1 MCYGLLCASEKTRG
15 ALGHLH
21 MPDISYIRRNQ
32 RIAAQPA
39 ELPAEIMGTSRHRRW
54 RRKIGPVSRWLPAFA
69 RFSTV
74 LLLIA
79 LGLFVALRV
88 AAPYL
93 ISTGFVRS
101 GIEDALSKWTGYHA
115 EIKGTPVLEF
125 WPTPRIT
132 LNQVTIRQPRESGDK
147 LLGSIESL
155 SADFSLID
163 ALRGRTSFH
172 EFNLL
177 RPNLALTRDENGL
190 IDWSYAGLL
199 ARAIS
204 GVRYENGAEVL
215 DPDLDAEIG
224 AVTVEDGALVVTDIR
239 TGNIYHFDSV
249 TADIAWPRLSGA
261 ISAVVIARIN
271 GEDLKVDYASRQPL
285 LAFAGKNA
293 ETRTSITS
301 NLLTAHFQ
309 GIASIASI
317 SALSGNIN
325 ATIPDVPSL
334 LTWSGKSIP
343 GIGTLKSASLESDI
357 MSSGSGLRFNNLSL
371 SLNDASATGVMDL
384 FTQPGKR
391 PKIGGTLAFDE
402 MNLKPFLDAFALR
415 LAAGEAKEISTGMSE
430 PLQLLDV
437 DVRLSARRA
446 QMGLFELSD
455 VGASMIVGGGEAK
468 FDIGDSQFE
477 GGEMTA
483 HLEATKRNFDGGGK
497 LQLSIRDAD
506 FAALAERL
514 HLKGP
519 LPLATGSL
527 DLDLQSSKAIWT
539 AGLGDVTGKLRFWTR
554 EGTIPGIDAGA
565 LRTQAAEK
573 PFFPLSAAASGA
585 FSFDRLNLQAN
596 FANGSAEIHDAHITG
611 ATQTLTLS
619 GVITYQSNGLA
630 LSGSL
635 EATDPAKAAE
645 LPPLPF
651 FVGGSW
657 PNPVISPVP
666 LLNAPAKP

>member
-1 MCYGLLCASEKTRG
+1 
-15 ALGHLH
+15 
-21 MPDISYIRRNQ
+21 
-32 RIAAQPA
+32 
-39 ELPAEIMGTSRHRRW
+39 MGTFRHRRW
-54 RRKIGPVSRWLPAFA
+54 RRKIGSVSRWLPAFA
-69 RFSTV
+69 RVSTV

-93 ISTGFVRS
+93 ITTGFVRS

-115 EIKGTPVLEF
+115 EIKGSPVLEF

-132 LNQVTIRQPRESGDK
+132 INQITIRQPRESGDK
-147 LLGSIESL
+147 LLGRIESL

-172 EFNLL
+172 EFHLL
-177 RPNLALTRDENGL
+177 RPNLALTRDEKGL

-215 DPDLDAEIG
+215 DRDLDAEIG
-224 AVTVEDGALVVTDIR
+224 AVTVEDGTLVVTDIR
-239 TGNIYHFDSV
+239 SARTYHFDSV

-271 GEDLKVDYASRQPL
+271 GVDLKVDFASRQPL
-285 LAFAGKNA
+285 LAFAGKSA
-293 ETRTSITS
+293 ETRTSLTS
-301 NLLTAHFQ
+301 NLLTARFQ
-309 GIASIASI
+309 GVASIASL
-317 SALSGNIN
+317 SALSGNI
-325 ATIPDVPSL
+325 AVSIPDVPAL
-334 LTWSGKSIP
+334 LTWSGRSIP
-343 GIGTLKSASLESDI
+343 GVGTLKSASLDSDI
-357 MSSGSGLRFNNLSL
+357 MSSGSGLRFNDLSL

-384 FTQPGKR
+384 STQPGRR
-391 PKIGGTLAFDE
+391 PKIGGTLAFDQ

-415 LAAGEAKEISTGMSE
+415 LAAGEAEEISAATAE

-455 VGASMIVGGGEAK
+455 VGASMIVSGGEAK

-483 HLEATKRNFDGGGK
+483 HLEATRRDFDGGGK

-506 FAALAERL
+506 FAGLAERL
-514 HLKGP
+514 QLKGP

-527 DLDLQSSKAIWT
+527 DLDLRSPKAIWT
-539 AGLGDVTGKLRFWTR
+539 TGLADVTGRLRFWTR
-554 EGTIPGIDAGA
+554 EGTIPGIDVAA
-565 LRTQAAEK
+565 LRTEAAEK

-585 FSFDRLNLQAN
+585 FTFNRLDLQAD
-596 FANGSAEIHDAHITG
+596 FANGSAEIHDALIVG
-611 ATQTLTLS
+611 PAQTLALS
-619 GVITYQSNGLA
+619 GMITYQSNGLA

-645 LPPLPF
+645 LPLLPF
-651 FVGGSW
+651 FIGGSW
-657 PNPVISPVP
+657 PNPVVSPVP
-666 LLNAPAKP
+666 HFGAMPHAR

>member
-1 MCYGLLCASEKTRG
+1 
-15 ALGHLH
+15 
-21 MPDISYIRRNQ
+21 
-32 RIAAQPA
+32 
-39 ELPAEIMGTSRHRRW
+39 MGTSRHRRW

-325 ATIPDVPSL
+325 ATIPDMPAL
-334 LTWSGKSIP
+334 LAWSGKSIP

-415 LAAGEAKEISTGMSE
+415 LAAGEAKELSSGMSE
-430 PLQLLDV
+430 PLQMLDV

-455 VGASMIVGGGEAK
+455 VGASMIVAGGEAK

-483 HLEATKRNFDGGGK
+483 HLEATKRDFDGGGK

-514 HLKGP
+514 QLKGP

-539 AGLGDVTGKLRFWTR
+539 AGLGDVTGKLHFWTR

>member
-1 MCYGLLCASEKTRG
+1 
-15 ALGHLH
+15 
-21 MPDISYIRRNQ
+21 
-32 RIAAQPA
+32 
-39 ELPAEIMGTSRHRRW
+39 MGTSRHRRW
-54 RRKIGPVSRWLPAFA
+54 RRKIGPVSRWLPTFA
-69 RFSTV
+69 RVSTV

-93 ISTGFVRS
+93 ITTGFVRS
-101 GIEDALSKWTGYHA
+101 GIEDALSKWTGYQA
-115 EIKGTPVLEF
+115 EIKGDPVLEF
-125 WPTPRIT
+125 WPTPRII
-132 LNQVTIRQPRESGDK
+132 LNEVTIRQPRESGDK

-172 EFNLL
+172 EFHLV
-177 RPNLALTRDENGL
+177 RPNLALTRDEKGL

-199 ARAIS
+199 ARAIN

-215 DPDLDAEIG
+215 DPALDAEIG
-224 AVTVEDGALVVTDIR
+224 AVTVEDGTLAVTDIMSAKTYR
-239 TGNIYHFDSV
+239 FDSI

-261 ISAVVIARIN
+261 ISAVVIARID
-271 GEDLKVDYASRQPL
+271 GEDLKVDFASRQPL
-285 LAFAGKNA
+285 LAFAGKSA
-293 ETRTSITS
+293 EMRTSLTS
-301 NLLTAHFQ
+301 NLLTARFQ
-309 GIASIASI
+309 GIASIASL
-317 SALSGNIN
+317 SALSGNI
-325 ATIPDVPSL
+325 AASIPDVPAL
-334 LTWSGKSIP
+334 LTWSGRSIP

-357 MSSGSGLRFNNLSL
+357 VSSGSGLRFNDLSL
-371 SLNDASATGVMDL
+371 SLNEASATGVMDL
-384 FTQPGKR
+384 STQPGKR
-391 PKIGGTLAFDE
+391 PKIGGTLAFDQ

-415 LAAGEAKEISTGMSE
+415 LAAGEAEEISGIRE
-430 PLQLLDV
+430 PLQLLDI

-455 VGASMIVGGGEAK
+455 VGASMIVTGGEAK
-468 FDIGDSQFE
+468 FDIGDSAFE

-483 HLEATKRNFDGGGK
+483 HLEATQRDFDGGGK
-497 LQLSIRDAD
+497 LRLSIRDAD

-514 HLKGP
+514 QLKGP

-527 DLDLQSSKAIWT
+527 DLDLQSPKAIWT
-539 AGLGDVTGKLRFWTR
+539 TGLADVTGRLHFWTK
-554 EGTIPGIDAGA
+554 EGTLPGIDAAA
-565 LRTQAAEK
+565 LRSQAAEK
-573 PFFPLSAAASGA
+573 QFFPLSAAAGGA
-585 FSFDRLNLQAN
+585 FAFGQLDLQAD

-611 ATQTLTLS
+611 PAQTLTLS

-645 LPPLPF
+645 LPLLPF
-651 FVGGSW
+651 FIGGSW

-666 LLNAPAKP
+666 LFGNSPHAQ

>member
-1 MCYGLLCASEKTRG
+1 
-15 ALGHLH
+15 
-21 MPDISYIRRNQ
+21 
-32 RIAAQPA
+32 
-39 ELPAEIMGTSRHRRW
+39 MGTSRHRRW
-54 RRKIGPVSRWLPAFA
+54 RRKIGPVSRWLPTFA
-69 RFSTV
+69 RVSTV

-93 ISTGFVRS
+93 ITTGFVRS
-101 GIEDALSKWTGYHA
+101 GIEDALSKWTGYQA
-115 EIKGTPVLEF
+115 EIKGDPVLEF
-125 WPTPRIT
+125 WPTPRII
-132 LNQVTIRQPRESGDK
+132 LNEVTIRQPRESGDK

-172 EFNLL
+172 EFHLV
-177 RPNLALTRDENGL
+177 RPNLALTRDEKGL

-199 ARAIS
+199 ARAIN

-215 DPDLDAEIG
+215 DPALDAEIG
-224 AVTVEDGALVVTDIR
+224 AVTVEDGTLAVTDIMSAKTYR
-239 TGNIYHFDSV
+239 FDSI
-249 TADIAWPRLSGA
+249 TADIAWPRLSDA
-261 ISAVVIARIN
+261 ISAVVIARSD
-271 GEDLKVDYASRQPL
+271 GEDLKVDFASRQPL
-285 LAFAGKNA
+285 LAFAGKSA
-293 ETRTSITS
+293 EMRTSLTS
-301 NLLTAHFQ
+301 NLLTARFR
-309 GIASIASI
+309 GIASIASL
-317 SALSGNIN
+317 SALSGNI
-325 ATIPDVPSL
+325 AASIPDVPAL
-334 LTWSGKSIP
+334 LTWSGRSIP

-357 MSSGSGLRFNNLSL
+357 VSSGSGLRFNDLSL
-371 SLNDASATGVMDL
+371 SLNEASATGVMDL
-384 FTQPGKR
+384 STQPGKR
-391 PKIGGTLAFDE
+391 PKIGGTLAFDQ

-415 LAAGEAKEISTGMSE
+415 LAAGEAEEISGMRE
-430 PLQLLDV
+430 PLQLLDI

-455 VGASMIVGGGEAK
+455 VGASMIVTGGEAK
-468 FDIGDSQFE
+468 FDIGDSAFE

-483 HLEATKRNFDGGGK
+483 HLEATQRDFDGGGK

-514 HLKGP
+514 QLKGP

-527 DLDLQSSKAIWT
+527 DLDLQSPKAIWT
-539 AGLGDVTGKLRFWTR
+539 TGLADVTGRLHFWTK
-554 EGTIPGIDAGA
+554 EGTLPGIDAAA
-565 LRTQAAEK
+565 LRSQAAEK
-573 PFFPLSAAASGA
+573 QFFPLSAAAGGA
-585 FSFDRLNLQAN
+585 FAFGRLDLQAD

-611 ATQTLTLS
+611 PAQTLTLS

-645 LPPLPF
+645 LPLLPF
-651 FVGGSW
+651 FIGGSW

-666 LLNAPAKP
+666 LFGNSPHAQ

>member
-1 MCYGLLCASEKTRG
+1 
-15 ALGHLH
+15 
-21 MPDISYIRRNQ
+21 
-32 RIAAQPA
+32 
-39 ELPAEIMGTSRHRRW
+39 MGTSRHRRW
-54 RRKIGPVSRWLPAFA
+54 RRKIGPVSRWLPTFA
-69 RFSTV
+69 RVSTV

-93 ISTGFVRS
+93 ITTGFVRS
-101 GIEDALSKWTGYHA
+101 GIEDALSKWTGYQA
-115 EIKGTPVLEF
+115 EIKGDPVLEF
-125 WPTPRIT
+125 WPTPRII
-132 LNQVTIRQPRESGDK
+132 LNEITIRQPRESGDK

-172 EFNLL
+172 EFHLV
-177 RPNLALTRDENGL
+177 RPNLALRRDEKGL

-199 ARAIS
+199 ARAIN

-215 DPDLDAEIG
+215 DPALDAEVG
-224 AVTVEDGALVVTDIR
+224 AVTVEDGTLAVTDIMSAKTYR
-239 TGNIYHFDSV
+239 FDSI

-261 ISAVVIARIN
+261 ISAVVIARID
-271 GEDLKVDYASRQPL
+271 GEDLKVDFASRQPL
-285 LAFAGKNA
+285 LAFAGKSA
-293 ETRTSITS
+293 EMRTSLTS
-301 NLLTAHFQ
+301 NLLTARFQ
-309 GIASIASI
+309 GIASIASL
-317 SALSGNIN
+317 SALSGNI
-325 ATIPDVPSL
+325 AASIPDVPAL
-334 LTWSGKSIP
+334 LTWSGRSIP

-357 MSSGSGLRFNNLSL
+357 VSSGSGLRFNDLSL
-371 SLNDASATGVMDL
+371 SLNEASATGVMDL
-384 FTQPGKR
+384 STQPGKR
-391 PKIGGTLAFDE
+391 PKIGGTLAFDQ

-415 LAAGEAKEISTGMSE
+415 LAAGEAEEISGMRE
-430 PLQLLDV
+430 PLQLLDI

-455 VGASMIVGGGEAK
+455 VGASMIVTGGEAK
-468 FDIGDSQFE
+468 FDIGDSAFE

-483 HLEATKRNFDGGGK
+483 HLEATQRDFDGGGK
-497 LQLSIRDAD
+497 LRLSIRDAD

-514 HLKGP
+514 QLKGP

-527 DLDLQSSKAIWT
+527 DLDLQSPKAIWT
-539 AGLGDVTGKLRFWTR
+539 TGLADVTGRLHFWTK
-554 EGTIPGIDAGA
+554 EGTLPGIDAAA
-565 LRTQAAEK
+565 LRSQAAEK
-573 PFFPLSAAASGA
+573 QFFPLSAAAGGA
-585 FSFDRLNLQAN
+585 FAFGRLDLQAD

-611 ATQTLTLS
+611 PAQTLTLS

-645 LPPLPF
+645 LPLLPF
-651 FVGGSW
+651 FIGGSW

-666 LLNAPAKP
+666 LFGNSPHAQ

>member
-1 MCYGLLCASEKTRG
+1 
-15 ALGHLH
+15 
-21 MPDISYIRRNQ
+21 
-32 RIAAQPA
+32 
-39 ELPAEIMGTSRHRRW
+39 MGTSREGRW
-54 RRKIGPVSRWLPAFA
+54 RKRIGPASRWLPAFA
-69 RFSTV
+69 RVSTIV
-74 LLLIA
+74 LLA
-79 LGLFVALRV
+79 GLAFFLALRI

-455 VGASMIVGGGEAK
+455 VGASMIVAGGEAK

-483 HLEATKRNFDGGGK
+483 HLEATKRDFDGGGK

>member
-1 MCYGLLCASEKTRG
+1 
-15 ALGHLH
+15 
-21 MPDISYIRRNQ
+21 
-32 RIAAQPA
+32 
-39 ELPAEIMGTSRHRRW
+39 MGTSRHRRW

>member
-455 VGASMIVGGGEAK
+455 VGASMIVAGGEAK

-483 HLEATKRNFDGGGK
+483 HLEATKRDFDGGGK

-506 FAALAERL
+506 FTALAERL

>member
-1 MCYGLLCASEKTRG
+1 
-15 ALGHLH
+15 
-21 MPDISYIRRNQ
+21 
-32 RIAAQPA
+32 
-39 ELPAEIMGTSRHRRW
+39 MGTSRHRRW

-455 VGASMIVGGGEAK
+455 VGASMIVAGGEAK

-483 HLEATKRNFDGGGK
+483 HLEATKRDFDGGGK

>member
-1 MCYGLLCASEKTRG
+1 
-15 ALGHLH
+15 
-21 MPDISYIRRNQ
+21 
-32 RIAAQPA
+32 
-39 ELPAEIMGTSRHRRW
+39 MGTSRHRRW
-54 RRKIGPVSRWLPAFA
+54 RRKIGPVSRWLPTFA

-74 LLLIA
+74 LLLTA

-285 LAFAGKNA
+285 LAFAGRNA

-301 NLLTAHFQ
+301 NLLTAHFR

-325 ATIPDVPSL
+325 ATIPDMPAL

-415 LAAGEAKEISTGMSE
+415 LAAGEAKEISSGMSE

-455 VGASMIVGGGEAK
+455 VGASMIVAGGEAK

-483 HLEATKRNFDGGGK
+483 HLEATKRDFDGGGK

-514 HLKGP
+514 QLKGP

-539 AGLGDVTGKLRFWTR
+539 AGLGDVTGKLHFWTR

>member
-1 MCYGLLCASEKTRG
+1 
-15 ALGHLH
+15 
-21 MPDISYIRRNQ
+21 
-32 RIAAQPA
+32 
-39 ELPAEIMGTSRHRRW
+39 MGTSRHRRW

-483 HLEATKRNFDGGGK
+483 HLEATKRDFDGGGK

>member
-1 MCYGLLCASEKTRG
+1 
-15 ALGHLH
+15 
-21 MPDISYIRRNQ
+21 
-32 RIAAQPA
+32 
-39 ELPAEIMGTSRHRRW
+39 MGTSRHRRW
-54 RRKIGPVSRWLPAFA
+54 RRKIGPVSRWLPTFA
-69 RFSTV
+69 RVSTV

-93 ISTGFVRS
+93 ITTGFVRS
-101 GIEDALSKWTGYHA
+101 GIEDALSKWTGYQA
-115 EIKGTPVLEF
+115 EIKGDPVLEF
-125 WPTPRIT
+125 WPTPRII
-132 LNQVTIRQPRESGDK
+132 LNEVTIRQPRESGDK

-172 EFNLL
+172 EFHLV
-177 RPNLALTRDENGL
+177 RPNLALTRDEKGL

-199 ARAIS
+199 ARAIN

-215 DPDLDAEIG
+215 DPALDAEIG
-224 AVTVEDGALVVTDIR
+224 AVTVEDGTLAVTDIMSAKTYR
-239 TGNIYHFDSV
+239 FDSI

-261 ISAVVIARIN
+261 ISAVVIARID
-271 GEDLKVDYASRQPL
+271 GEDLKVDFASRQPL
-285 LAFAGKNA
+285 LAFAGKSA
-293 ETRTSITS
+293 EMRTSLTS
-301 NLLTAHFQ
+301 NLLTARFQ
-309 GIASIASI
+309 GIASIASL
-317 SALSGNIN
+317 SALSGNI
-325 ATIPDVPSL
+325 AASIPDVPAL
-334 LTWSGKSIP
+334 LTWSGRSIP

-357 MSSGSGLRFNNLSL
+357 VSSGSGLRFNDLSL
-371 SLNDASATGVMDL
+371 SLNEASATGVMDFL
-384 FTQPGKR
+384 TQPGKR
-391 PKIGGTLAFDE
+391 PKIGGTLAFDQ

-415 LAAGEAKEISTGMSE
+415 LAAGEAEEISGMRE
-430 PLQLLDV
+430 PLQLLDI

-455 VGASMIVGGGEAK
+455 VGASMIVTGGEAK
-468 FDIGDSQFE
+468 FDIGDSAFE

-483 HLEATKRNFDGGGK
+483 HLEATQRDFDGGGK
-497 LQLSIRDAD
+497 LRLSIRDAD

-514 HLKGP
+514 QLKGP

-527 DLDLQSSKAIWT
+527 DLDLQSPKAIWT
-539 AGLGDVTGKLRFWTR
+539 TGLADVTGRLHFWTK
-554 EGTIPGIDAGA
+554 EGTLPGIDAAA
-565 LRTQAAEK
+565 LRSQAAEK
-573 PFFPLSAAASGA
+573 QFFPLSAAAGGA
-585 FSFDRLNLQAN
+585 FAFGRLDLQAD

-611 ATQTLTLS
+611 PAQTLTLS

-645 LPPLPF
+645 LPLLPF
-651 FVGGSW
+651 FIGGSW

-666 LLNAPAKP
+666 LFGNSPHAQ

>member
-1 MCYGLLCASEKTRG
+1 MS
-15 ALGHLH
+15 
-21 MPDISYIRRNQ
+21 
-32 RIAAQPA
+32 
-39 ELPAEIMGTSRHRRW
+39 TSRHRRW

-69 RFSTV
+69 RLST
-74 LLLIA
+74 LFLLIA

-101 GIEDALSKWTGYHA
+101 GIEEALSKWTGYHA
-115 EIKGTPVLEF
+115 EIKGSPVLEF

-147 LLGSIESL
+147 LLGSVESL

-172 EFNLL
+172 EFHLL
-177 RPNLALTRDENGL
+177 RPNLALTRDEKGL

-224 AVTVEDGALVVTDIR
+224 AVTVEDGTLVVTDVR
-239 TGNIYHFDSV
+239 SNKIYHFDSV

-271 GEDLKVDYASRQPL
+271 GEDLKIDYASRQPL
-285 LAFAGKNA
+285 LAFAGRNA
-293 ETRTSITS
+293 EARTSLTS
-301 NLLTAHFQ
+301 NLMTARFQ
-309 GIASIASI
+309 GVASIASL
-317 SALSGNIN
+317 SSLSGNV
-325 ATIPDVPSL
+325 AVTIPDMPRL

-343 GIGTLKSASLESDI
+343 GIGTLKSASLDSDI

-371 SLNDASATGVMDL
+371 SLNEASATGVMDL
-384 FTQPGKR
+384 STAPGKR
-391 PKIGGTLAFDE
+391 PKIGGTLAFDQ

-415 LAAGEAKEISTGMSE
+415 LAAGEAEEISADMRE
-430 PLQLLDV
+430 PLKMLDV

-455 VGASMIVGGGEAK
+455 LGASMIVTGGEAK

-483 HLEATKRNFDGGGK
+483 HLEATQRDFDGGGK
-497 LQLSIRDAD
+497 LQLSIRNAD

-514 HLKGP
+514 QLKGP

-539 AGLGDVTGKLRFWTR
+539 AGLGDVTGKLHFWTR

-565 LRTQAAEK
+565 LRTQAAQK

-585 FSFDRLNLQAN
+585 FTFDQLDLQAD
-596 FANGSAEIHDAHITG
+596 FANGSAEIRDARVAG
-611 ATQTLTLS
+611 PAQTLTLS
-619 GVITYQSNGLA
+619 GVVTYQTNGLA

-645 LPPLPF
+645 LPLLPF

-666 LLNAPAKP
+666 LLNSTPHAQ

>member
-1 MCYGLLCASEKTRG
+1 
-15 ALGHLH
+15 
-21 MPDISYIRRNQ
+21 
-32 RIAAQPA
+32 
-39 ELPAEIMGTSRHRRW
+39 MGTSRHRRW

-69 RFSTV
+69 RVSTV

-93 ISTGFVRS
+93 ITTGFVRS
-101 GIEDALSKWTGYHA
+101 GIEDALSKWTGYQA
-115 EIKGTPVLEF
+115 EIEGNPVLEF

-132 LNQVTIRQPRESGDK
+132 LNEVTIRQPRESGDK

-172 EFNLL
+172 EFHLL
-177 RPNLALTRDENGL
+177 RPNLALTRDEKGL

-215 DPDLDAEIG
+215 DPALDAEIG
-224 AVTVEDGALVVTDIR
+224 AVTVEDGTLAVTDIGSAK
-239 TGNIYHFDSV
+239 TYNFDSV

-261 ISAVVIARIN
+261 ISAVVIARID
-271 GEDLKVDYASRQPL
+271 GEDLKVDFASRQPL
-285 LAFAGKNA
+285 LVFAGKSA
-293 ETRTSITS
+293 ETRASLTS
-301 NLLTAHFQ
+301 NLLTARFQ
-309 GIASIASI
+309 GIASIARL
-317 SALSGNIN
+317 SAVSGNI
-325 ATIPDVPSL
+325 AASIPDVPAL

-357 MSSGSGLRFNNLSL
+357 MSSGSGLRFNDLSL
-371 SLNDASATGVMDL
+371 SLNEASATGVMDL
-384 FTQPGKR
+384 STVPGRR
-391 PKIGGTLAFDE
+391 PKIGGTLAFDQ

-415 LAAGEAKEISTGMSE
+415 LAAGEAEEISKGMRE
-430 PLQLLDV
+430 PLQLLDI

-455 VGASMIVGGGEAK
+455 VGASMIVTGGEAK
-468 FDIGDSQFE
+468 FDIGDSAFE
-477 GGEMTA
+477 GGELTA
-483 HLEATKRNFDGGGK
+483 HLEATQRDFDGGGK

-514 HLKGP
+514 QLKGP

-527 DLDLQSSKAIWT
+527 NLDLQSPKAIWT
-539 AGLGDVTGKLRFWTR
+539 TGLADVTGRLHFWTK
-554 EGTIPGIDAGA
+554 EGTIPGIDAAA
-565 LRTQAAEK
+565 LRSQAAEK
-573 PFFPLSAAASGA
+573 PFFPLSAAANGA
-585 FSFDRLNLQAN
+585 FAFSRLDLQAD
-596 FANGSAEIHDAHITG
+596 FANGSAEIHDADIAG
-611 ATQTLTLS
+611 PAQTLTLS

-645 LPPLPF
+645 LPLLPF
-651 FVGGSW
+651 FIGGSW

-666 LLNAPAKP
+666 LFGNTPHAQ